1 MLQKDPDGR
10 VEIFLTSSKLKNR
23 GDLEMNSASVS
34 IKSVITGTIKKK
46 KTLMS
51 FNAAYFMLI
60 TCKEKKSILHT
71 KRKPL

>member
-46 KTLMS
+46 KL
-51 FNAAYFMLI
+51 
-60 TCKEKKSILHT
+60 
-71 KRKPL
+71 